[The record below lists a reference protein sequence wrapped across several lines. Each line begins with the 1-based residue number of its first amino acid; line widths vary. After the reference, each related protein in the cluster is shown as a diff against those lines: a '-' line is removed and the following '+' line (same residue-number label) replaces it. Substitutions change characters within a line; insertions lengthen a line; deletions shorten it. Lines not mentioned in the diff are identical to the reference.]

1 VTGATTV
8 EGRDRLRLFCALRLP
23 DPVLHVLVDWQR
35 SELPDGAV
43 RPVPREQ
50 LHITLAFLGSR
61 PAGDVAAV
69 VDALRAAAEGAR
81 AGELQPSARPY
92 RETRSVGMLV
102 LEDVDGSASR
112 LARDL
117 HDRLARLELYRPEQR
132 AWLPHVTV
140 ARFRRPPR
148 LRPAPPEG
156 LGRFSPSD
164 AALYTSLLRPG
175 GAQYEV
181 IETVSLG
188 GG

>member
-1 VTGATTV
+1 M
-8 EGRDRLRLFCALRLP
+8 
-23 DPVLHVLVDWQR
+23 LVDWQR

-69 VDALRAAAEGAR
+69 VDALRAAAEGTR

-102 LEDVDGSASR
+102 LEDVDGSCFPPC
-112 LARDL
+112 ARPP
-117 HDRLARLELYRPEQR
+117 RQARALELYRPEQR

-140 ARFRRPPR
+140 AAFQAAASTPTGPCRSSGASVRPMP
-148 LRPAPPEG
+148 L
-156 LGRFSPSD
+156 S
-164 AALYTSLLRPG
+164 THSLLRPG